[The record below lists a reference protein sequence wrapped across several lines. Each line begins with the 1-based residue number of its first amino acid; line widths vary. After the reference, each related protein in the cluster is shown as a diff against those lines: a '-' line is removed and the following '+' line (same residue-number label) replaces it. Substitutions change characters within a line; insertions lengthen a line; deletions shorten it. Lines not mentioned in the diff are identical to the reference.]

1 MKITTLLTGSNFN
14 SLITCANIAENCF
27 KENMADKC
35 ITRNDYLNKL
45 KSDSMHLSLLTIA
58 VYIAI
63 NMMLNFLS
71 ILPYTFISIS
81 FNIPTPIM
89 VVKIYIPLMLF
100 WVTSVFSFKIILK
113 GRRVGLIIYKYMFL
127 TGCFLFFLSLFFY
140 TSTEKDYWQIKIANA
155 GILLWCRCLMNSR
168 SFDGLVKFYIHRRLT
183 ASFPFSRRTKQ
194 RL

>member
-14 SLITCANIAENCF
+14 SLITCASVAENYF
-27 KENMADKC
+27 KENMVDKC
-35 ITRNDYLNKL
+35 INRNDYLNKL
-45 KSDSMHLSLLTIA
+45 KSDLMHLSLLTIA

-71 ILPYTFISIS
+71 ILTYTFISIS
-81 FNIPTPIM
+81 FNILTPLM
-89 VVKIYIPLMLF
+89 VVQIYIPLMLF
-100 WVTSVFSFKIILK
+100 WVASVFAFKIILK

-140 TSTEKDYWQIKIANA
+140 TSTGEDYWQIKIINV
-155 GILLWCRCLMNSR
+155 GILVWCRCLMNSR

-183 ASFPFSRRTKQ
+183 ASLPFYGRKKQ

>member
-14 SLITCANIAENCF
+14 SLITCASVAENYF
-27 KENMADKC
+27 KENMVDKC
-35 ITRNDYLNKL
+35 INRNDYLNKL
-45 KSDSMHLSLLTIA
+45 KSDLMHLSLLTIA

-81 FNIPTPIM
+81 FNIPTPLM
-89 VVKIYIPLMLF
+89 AVQIYIPLMLF
-100 WVTSVFSFKIILK
+100 WVASVFAFKIILK

-140 TSTEKDYWQIKIANA
+140 TSTGEDYWQIKIINV
-155 GILLWCRCLMNSR
+155 GILVWCRCLMNSR

-183 ASFPFSRRTKQ
+183 ASLPFYGRKKQ